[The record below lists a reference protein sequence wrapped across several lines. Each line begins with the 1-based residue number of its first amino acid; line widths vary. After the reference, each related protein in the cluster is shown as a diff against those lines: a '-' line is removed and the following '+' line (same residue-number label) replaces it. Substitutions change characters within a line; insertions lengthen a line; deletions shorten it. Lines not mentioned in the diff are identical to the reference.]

1 MDEEISIVDTN
12 TRNEKIRNFFVK
24 NKKILI
30 VIISTIFLTLGG
42 YFLYDEINKKNKIK
56 LSNLYNSSIINY
68 KSLGKNEKIISDL
81 IILVK
86 KKDKTYSPL
95 ALYFLID
102 NNLIDNKNDVNDLFN
117 FLIDKTN
124 IEFEIK
130 NLLIYKKALFNSDF
144 IKENELIQILNPI
157 INSNSIWKSHALYLL
172 AEFFY
177 ANKEKKKAKEF
188 FNQIL
193 ILSNSNAD
201 IRIESKKRLN
211 RDLSE

>member
-56 LSNLYNSSIINY
+56 LSNLYNSSTINY

-144 IKENELIQILNPI
+144 MKENELIQILNPI
-157 INSNSIWKSHALYLL
+157 INSNSIWKSHALYLM

-177 ANKEKKKAKEF
+177 ANREKEKAKEF

-193 ILSNSNAD
+193 TLSNSNAD
-201 IRIESKKRLN
+201 IRLESKKRLN

>member
-30 VIISTIFLTLGG
+30 VIISTIILTLGG

-144 IKENELIQILNPI
+144 MKENELIQILNPI
-157 INSNSIWKSHALYLL
+157 INSNSIWKSHALYLM

-177 ANKEKKKAKEF
+177 ANREKEKAKEF

-193 ILSNSNAD
+193 TLSNSNAD
-201 IRIESKKRLN
+201 IRLESKKRLN
-211 RDLSE
+211 RDFGE

>member
-42 YFLYDEINKKNKIK
+42 YFFYDEINKKNKIK
-56 LSNLYNSSIINY
+56 LSNLYNSSTINY
-68 KSLGKNEKIISDL
+68 KSLGKNEKTISDL

-144 IKENELIQILNPI
+144 MKENELIQILNPI
-157 INSNSIWKSHALYLL
+157 INSNSIWKSHALYLM

-177 ANKEKKKAKEF
+177 ANKEKEKAKEF

-193 ILSNSNAD
+193 ILSNNNED
-201 IRIESKKRLN
+201 IRLESKKRLN